1 MFSKDLHSIS
11 KTISFRLTAW
21 YAVIFILMSLL
32 LFGITYFL
40 LSSTL
45 EKHSREA
52 IQEKVKELAL
62 LYEKGG
68 IPALA
73 REINSVK
80 KFQQKKPF
88 FIRIA
93 DPENRTLFLRLG
105 YQWAGFDIK
114 TLEKSHPDKNRQWM
128 ILRSTEDEN
137 ALQIETFQLPDQ
149 RWLQVGQT
157 SGKREKLLD
166 RFREIFAAVI
176 IPLVLLGFAGGAFL
190 AFRALRPIRA
200 LINTV
205 RSVETGDMTARVPG
219 PDTGDELD
227 ELVRLFNGMLEKIE
241 TLILAMKGALDNVA
255 HDLKTPM
262 TRLRGIAEIALQ
274 SDLKGDACRET
285 LGRCIEECDQILTML
300 NTLMDI
306 SEAETGT
313 MKLDRND
320 VNVRD
325 LLASTAD
332 LYAYVAEDEG
342 VTIRVQAPP
351 DLRVS
356 VDPTRM
362 AQVLANILDN
372 AIKYRRE
379 GGGEVI
385 MTAEKDTNGISLS
398 VTDQGIGIPEE
409 DRTRIW
415 DRLYRSDRSR
425 HQRGLGLGLSL
436 VRAVVKAHGGTVT
449 VESEQDKGSTFTIR
463 LPAPAQ
469 PAAVHKEGPAVH
481 GDAP

>member
-1 MFSKDLHSIS
+1 MFLRDLHNIP

-21 YAVIFILMSLL
+21 YSIIFILVSFL
-32 LFGITYFL
+32 LFGIAYFL

-45 EKHSREA
+45 EKHNREA
-52 IQEKVKELAL
+52 IQVKVKELAL

-68 IPALA
+68 IPALEK
-73 REINSVK
+73 EINSVK
-80 KFQQKKPF
+80 KFHQKRSF

-114 TLEKSHPDKNRQWM
+114 TLEKSPPTERRQWI

-137 ALQIETFQLPDQ
+137 VLQIETFHLPDHL
-149 RWLQVGQT
+149 WLQVGQT
-157 SGKREKLLD
+157 LEEREKLLD
-166 RFREIFAAVI
+166 RFREIFAAVM

-200 LINTV
+200 LIHTV
-205 RSVETGDMTARVPG
+205 HSVETGDMTARVPD
-219 PDTGDELD
+219 PRTGDELD

-241 TLILAMKGALDNVA
+241 TLILGMKGALDNVA
-255 HDLKTPM
+255 HDLRTPM
-262 TRLRGIAEIALQ
+262 TRLRGIAEITLQ
-274 SDLKGDACRET
+274 GDLQGDACRET

-313 MKLDRND
+313 MKLDRSE
-320 VNVRD
+320 VNVPN
-325 LLASTAD
+325 LLASAAD

-342 VTIRVQAPP
+342 ITVRVQAPP
-351 DLRVS
+351 DLTMS

-362 AQVLANILDN
+362 AQVLANLLDN
-372 AIKYRRE
+372 AIKYSRE
-379 GGGEVI
+379 GGGEIV
-385 MTAEKDTNGISLS
+385 MAAERDTKGISLS
-398 VTDQGIGIPEE
+398 VTDNGIGIPEE
-409 DRTRIW
+409 DRGRIW
-415 DRLYRSDRSR
+415 DRLYRGDRSR

-436 VRAVVKAHGGTVT
+436 VRAVVKAHGGTIT
-449 VESEQDKGSTFTIR
+449 VESEPDKGSRFTIR
-463 LPAPAQ
+463 LPA
-469 PAAVHKEGPAVH
+469 
-481 GDAP
+481 AP

>member
-1 MFSKDLHSIS
+1 MFSKDLHNIP

-21 YAVIFILMSLL
+21 YSIIFILVSFL
-32 LFGITYFL
+32 LFGIAYFL

-45 EKHSREA
+45 EKHNREA
-52 IQEKVKELAL
+52 IQVKVKELAL
-62 LYEKGG
+62 LYAKGG
-68 IPALA
+68 IPALEK
-73 REINSVK
+73 EITAVK

-93 DPENRTLFLRLG
+93 DAENRTLFLRLG

-114 TLEKSHPDKNRQWM
+114 TLEKSPPSKRHQWM

-137 ALQIETFQLPDQ
+137 ALQIETFQLPDH

-157 SGKREKLLD
+157 SGEREKLLD

-176 IPLVLLGFAGGAFL
+176 VPLVLLGFAGGAFL

-200 LINTV
+200 LIHTV
-205 RSVETGDMTARVPG
+205 HSVETGDMTARVPAPG
-219 PDTGDELD
+219 TGDELD

-241 TLILAMKGALDNVA
+241 TLILGMKGALDNVA
-255 HDLKTPM
+255 HDLRTPM

-274 SDLKGDACRET
+274 SDLQGDACRET

-313 MKLDRND
+313 MKLDRD
-320 VNVRD
+320 EVNVRD

-342 VTIRVQAPP
+342 ITIRVQAPP
-351 DLRVS
+351 DLNIS

-362 AQVLANILDN
+362 DQVLANLLDN
-372 AIKYRRE
+372 AIKYSRE
-379 GGGEVI
+379 GGGEIV
-385 MTAEKDTNGISLS
+385 MAAEKDPEGISLS
-398 VTDQGIGIPEE
+398 VTDNGMGIPEE
-409 DRTRIW
+409 ERARIW
-415 DRLYRSDRSR
+415 DRLYRGDRSR

-436 VRAVVKAHGGTVT
+436 VRAVVKAHGGSIT
-449 VESEQDKGSTFTIR
+449 VESEPGKGSTFSIHLPVTDQSGTISKGR
-463 LPAPAQ
+463 
-469 PAAVHKEGPAVH
+469 
-481 GDAP
+481 